1 MERPTGVADLLDEAN
16 MLEWAGVGFS
26 KGETFRLS
34 LTLQQLARSSSS
46 STLRFWGKILGI
58 GADFYIAEGELPS
71 QAEPEDPS
79 SEEGASGINKFTYW
93 AMKDDGEYKWIQLP
107 NARREHIQIARKLRR
122 YVRGDLDTK
131 VRGHPPFPGTEKHFL
146 RAQIARITSSTVV
159 CPSGYFQVNDAGDI
173 EPAEDP
179 QIKTAEELVDLG
191 GWAHFSKEINARY
204 GRTTPMPPRTNA
216 EGEDLPWEDEEF
228 APPLRAIGEDNAG
241 SWRIDRL
248 PGTLIPSVGEVAVL
262 RNLVW
267 PGAVSIGVG
276 KKFLNVY
283 VGHGV
288 KFIPEPY
295 QIQAPLPLQVGFGIA
310 AITSEDADAKPVLRF
325 EMLAEQKDLLEDPS
339 PPQEE
344 DE

>member
-1 MERPTGVADLLDEAN
+1 VADLLDEAN

-34 LTLQQLARSSSS
+34 LALQQLARTNTTT
-46 STLRFWGKILGI
+46 TLRFWGKILGI
-58 GADFYIAEGELPS
+58 GTDYYIAEGELPTS
-71 QAEPEDPS
+71 YEPEDPS
-79 SEEGASGINKFTYW
+79 AEEGVAGANKFAYW

-107 NARREHIQIARKLRR
+107 NVSQNQIQAARKLRR
-122 YVRGDLDTK
+122 FVQANLDAK
-131 VRGHPPFPGTEKHFL
+131 VRGHPPFPGTERHFL

-159 CPSGYFQVNDAGDI
+159 CPAGYFQASEVGDI
-173 EPAEDP
+173 EPAEEP
-179 QIKTAEELVDLG
+179 QIKSAEELADLG
-191 GWAHFSKEINARY
+191 GWVHFSKEINARY
-204 GRTTPMPPRTNA
+204 GRSTPMPARTNA
-216 EGEDLPWEDEEF
+216 DGEELPWEDEEF
-228 APPLRAIGEDNAG
+228 APPLRAISEDNAG
-241 SWRIDRL
+241 SWRVDRL

-262 RNLVW
+262 RSLVW

-288 KFIPEPY
+288 KFSAEPY
-295 QIQAPLPLQVGFGIA
+295 QLQPPLPLQVGYGVGPSS
-310 AITSEDADAKPVLRF
+310 SEDAAADEKPPGLRF
-325 EMLAEQKDLLEDPS
+325 EMLVEQKDLLEDPS